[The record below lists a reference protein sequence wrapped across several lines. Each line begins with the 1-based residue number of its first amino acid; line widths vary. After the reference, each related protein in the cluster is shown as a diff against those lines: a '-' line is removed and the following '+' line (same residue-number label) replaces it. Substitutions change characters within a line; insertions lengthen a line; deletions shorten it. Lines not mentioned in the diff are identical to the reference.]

1 VSFLRHGFVV
11 ASPRQSVVAKRLR
24 EARLAAGLS
33 QRELGV
39 RAGMDPSVA
48 SPRINQYERAK
59 HLPDPQTLERLGT
72 VLDRPLPFFYATD
85 EDLAFLITVFHQAKA
100 TQRRAWLAE
109 ARRRFNPDKG

>member
-1 VSFLRHGFVV
+1 MV
-11 ASPRQSVVAKRLR
+11 AQRLR

-59 HLPDPQTLERLGT
+59 HLPDPLTLERLGV
-72 VLDRPLPFFYATD
+72 VLDRPLPFFYTAD
-85 EDLAFLITVFHQAKA
+85 EDLALLITAFHHARPA
-100 TQRRAWLAE
+100 TRRQWLATLRGKGRRA
-109 ARRRFNPDKG
+109 

>member
-1 VSFLRHGFVV
+1 MAPGNQ
-11 ASPRQSVVAKRLR
+11 RQSIVAKRLR

-59 HLPDPQTLERLGT
+59 HLPDPLTLERLGV
-72 VLDRPLPFFYATD
+72 VLNQPLPFFYAAD
-85 EDLAFLITVFHQAKA
+85 EDLAFLITAFHRARA
-100 TQRRAWLAE
+100 TQRREWMSHIRQSRLHATT
-109 ARRRFNPDKG
+109 